1 MAGAGHVT
9 RVVTSDW
16 SRHADFLQQQTRYRT
31 EEDKRP
37 GGRPK
42 TQADLFGS
50 CSVM

>member
-9 RVVTSDW
+9 RGVTSDW

-31 EEDKRP
+31 DEDKRP